1 MSTCR
6 GLNLAIA
13 TAVQHTLLDV
23 LVLFIEAVFGRKDL
37 SGVPGTPRMCRKSG
51 RRAPVGG
58 KKMASRIHCRLTRTE
73 GHRSPPFT
81 GHRSPV
87 IGHRETNTK
96 LIIGITFRFGAFLLQ
111 HYSSIFVI
119 HHEVRIYSGRGLG
132 ENTEKK
138 SYRHLYS
145 THGKNKGDTA
155 TAFPHQSSPSVVLPT
170 RRSPPI
176 GTA

>member
-132 ENTEKK
+132 ENTRKKVIDTCTVLMEKTRETQLLH
-138 SYRHLYS
+138 SLTNLLHLLS
-145 THGKNKGDTA
+145 FQLAGA
-155 TAFPHQSSPSVVLPT
+155 
-170 RRSPPI
+170 RR
-176 GTA
+176 